1 MKSLILILFIVGL
14 VLVVIGYTENYKKCE
29 LPKVEYRY
37 IPRNFYEEQVT
48 EHNLKNVYSDMFNKS
63 DTWHTYANNIDENYN
78 IPLSNEFGIDPN
90 LIIDTE
96 IECIICLSNKAQVS
110 LNCGHECICYKCVY
124 DLIDYDS
131 KNNKKS
137 ICPICR
143 VTIDTIS
150 LNYTLVYNV

>member
-1 MKSLILILFIVGL
+1 MGNSISSRRILRRSHIDYNVEPISYNN
-14 VLVVIGYTENYKKCE
+14 INYMNSENNNISADDIII
-29 LPKVEYRY
+29 EY
-37 IPRNFYEEQVT
+37 NNEEYNNEV
-48 EHNLKNVYSDMFNKS
+48 F
-63 DTWHTYANNIDENYN
+63 NNIDENYN

-143 VTIDTIS
+143 ATIDTIS